1 MIHHLLEK
9 SGVIFYIHYPGKQ
22 KESILI
28 LHISDCFRLEHFYR
42 HFVLQLEQL
51 NPLFLSFCKK
61 TTQWST
67 TFLKSSFV
75 LFQSNSFLV
84 LDSAKAL

>member
-9 SGVIFYIHYPGKQ
+9 SGAIFYIHYPGKQ

-42 HFVLQLEQL
+42 HFVL
-51 NPLFLSFCKK
+51 
-61 TTQWST
+61 
-67 TFLKSSFV
+67 
-75 LFQSNSFLV
+75 
-84 LDSAKAL
+84 